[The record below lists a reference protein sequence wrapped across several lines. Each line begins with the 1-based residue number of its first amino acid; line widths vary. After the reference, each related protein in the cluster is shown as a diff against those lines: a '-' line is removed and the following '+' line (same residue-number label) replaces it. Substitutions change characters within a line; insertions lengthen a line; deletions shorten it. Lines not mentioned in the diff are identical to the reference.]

1 MNDIWRAGRKD
12 ITGTMVRT
20 QGLDVKAREEGQR

>member
-1 MNDIWRAGRKD
+1 MNGMWRAGRKD

-20 QGLDVKAREEGQR
+20 QGLDVEVREEGLR